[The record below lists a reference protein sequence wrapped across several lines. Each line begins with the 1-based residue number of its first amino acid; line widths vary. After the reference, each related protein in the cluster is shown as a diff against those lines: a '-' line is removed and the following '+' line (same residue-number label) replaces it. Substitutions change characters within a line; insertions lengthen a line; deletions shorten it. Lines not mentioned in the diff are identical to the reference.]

1 MKKKSKIYFLFK
13 FIIAFIFNLSH
24 KENRLVDMIIY
35 MFESEKEAH
44 LVVPV
49 GHKVVPVNHQK
60 AASKVSTLVV
70 CGQEDYAKLP
80 LSVSNNSLNL
90 NFSHRVIVDPL
101 Y

>member
-24 KENRLVDMIIY
+24 KENRLVDIIIY

-49 GHKVVPVNHQK
+49 GHEVVPVNHQK

-70 CGQEDYAKLP
+70 CGQEDLCQVA
-80 LSVSNNSLNL
+80 
-90 NFSHRVIVDPL
+90 IVRL
-101 Y
+101 